1 MCPDDGLP
9 AQVCPQC
16 VQKVISSY
24 EFKLL
29 CERSDTKLRGCIRNS
44 INVHTFQLLGV
55 SCVNSSMLRLLPEQ
69 GYSIVIVYTYHR
81 ILDIFTFTKINCSK

>member
-9 AQVCPQC
+9 AQVCQKC

-29 CERSDTKLRGCIRNS
+29 CERSDTKLRDCIGNS
-44 INVHTFQLLGV
+44 INIHTSQLPGV
-55 SCVNSSMLRLLPEQ
+55 SCMYCSMLLLFSEQ
-69 GYSIVIVYTYHR
+69 VDSIMILCTYH
-81 ILDIFTFTKINCSK
+81 